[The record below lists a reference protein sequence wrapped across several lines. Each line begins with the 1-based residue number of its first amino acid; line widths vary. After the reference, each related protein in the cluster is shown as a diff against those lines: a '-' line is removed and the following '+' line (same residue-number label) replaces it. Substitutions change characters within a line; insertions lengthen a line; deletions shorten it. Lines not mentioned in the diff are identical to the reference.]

1 MSKDNV
7 YKFRTVK
14 WGDPEHKLKM
24 IPDAIPAE
32 LRPLYF
38 GLMTAGL
45 CLVTFG
51 VIYGLRV
58 LGVL

>member
-1 MSKDNV
+1 MSRDNV

-14 WGDPEHKLKM
+14 WGDPEHKIKM
-24 IPDAIPAE
+24 IPDAIPAA

-38 GLMTAGL
+38 GLMIACL
-45 CLVTFG
+45 CLVSFG
-51 VIYGLRV
+51 VIYGLRT